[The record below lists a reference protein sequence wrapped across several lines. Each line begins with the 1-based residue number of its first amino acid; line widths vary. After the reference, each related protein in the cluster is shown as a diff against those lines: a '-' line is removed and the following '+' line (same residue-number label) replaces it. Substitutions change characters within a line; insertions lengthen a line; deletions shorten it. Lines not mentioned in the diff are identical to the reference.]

1 MSAFNAA
8 KVFLGHLLY
17 INASVRERKRGLYA
31 SNCSEDEFQEALM
44 TLKKFRNREPSEPS
58 EIPGGFIIL
67 AAIAAAR
74 EW

>member
-1 MSAFNAA
+1 MSAFDAA

-17 INASVRERKRGLYA
+17 LNASVRERKRGLYA
-31 SNCSEDEFQEALM
+31 PNCSEDEFQEALKI
-44 TLKKFRNREPSEPS
+44 LKKFRNRKPNEPE
-58 EIPGGFIIL
+58 EIPGGYIIL